1 MEEVETVERLKAVGL
16 LQRDEFG
23 DWRVA
28 ALLRDDIDVVQVVLI
43 HAQSRISLQHDVVEF
58 SKTVELRGIVTAY
71 IAVEHTEH
79 GSRLDAIALTQRGIH
94 RDSVLRIVHLV
105 GRIDFFYL
113 WPRFQCLHE
122 VVGHA
127 LELGDGATA
136 IVLNIQFHA
145 VAIAIAKDSGEQ
157 EHEHRTTLYLMSG
170 SLYTVV
176 DAENVVTVL
185 LAVVPMLQA
194 PHHQSGVRT
203 IATQNVPTRHGT
215 GCQHVGIILQKFRHL
230 LHRLLGV
237 CQRRT
242 SRRGDIDKD
251 NAGVLVR
258 NQTSRCGIEHPAH
271 QNDADSRQGSHQP
284 ATAREPTQRPTV
296 FR

>member
-1 MEEVETVERLKAVGL
+1 M
-16 LQRDEFG
+16 
-23 DWRVA
+23 
-28 ALLRDDIDVVQVVLI
+28 
-43 HAQSRISLQHDVVEF
+43 VEF
-58 SKTVELRGIVTAY
+58 SKTIELRGIVTAY
-71 IAVEHTEH
+71 IAVEHAEH

-157 EHEHRTTLYLMSG
+157 EHEHRTTLHLMG
-170 SLYTVV
+170 GTLYAVV
-176 DAENVVTVL
+176 DAEDVVTVV

-203 IATQNVPTRHGT
+203 IATQDIPACYRTDATHIGV
-215 GCQHVGIILQKFRHL
+215 VLQNFRHL
-230 LHRLLGV
+230 MNRLFRL
-237 CQRRT
+237 CQGRTRRC
-242 SRRGDIDKD
+242 GDIYKD
-251 NAGVLVR
+251 NPGVLVGH
-258 NQTSRCGIEHPAH
+258 QTCGRAVEHPG
-271 QNDADSRQGSHQP
+271 QQDDADNRQ
-284 ATAREPTQRPTV
+284 
-296 FR
+296 